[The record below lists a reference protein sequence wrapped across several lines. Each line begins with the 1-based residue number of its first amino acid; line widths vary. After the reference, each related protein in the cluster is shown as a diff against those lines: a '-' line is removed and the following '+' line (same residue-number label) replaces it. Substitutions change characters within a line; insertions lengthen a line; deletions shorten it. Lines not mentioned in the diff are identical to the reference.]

1 MGLGA
6 SPGPFHPHRSLLP
19 MSLFMVVLRL
29 VHIGAGV
36 FWAGG
41 AIVVARFL
49 IPSVQ
54 DAGPEGGKVVQA
66 LQKRG
71 LMTALPA
78 SAVLSMVAGLI
89 LYWRVSGGYAG
100 QFGRTPTGMALG
112 LGAVAS
118 IVAFVI
124 GVTILRPAT
133 MKAGTLAQ
141 SLPQV
146 SDPAGRDAQQ
156 AEMQS
161 LRTRAARAANWVAG
175 LLGIAVA

>member
-1 MGLGA
+1 MNV
-6 SPGPFHPHRSLLP
+6 FT
-19 MSLFMVVLRL
+19 VILRL

-41 AIVVARFL
+41 AIVVARFV

-78 SAVLSMVAGLI
+78 AAVLSMLAGFI
-89 LYWRVSGGYAG
+89 LYWRDSGGSGAA
-100 QFGRTPTGMALG
+100 FSRSPFGMALG
-112 LGAVAS
+112 LGAAVS
-118 IVAFVI
+118 IVAFVVGI
-124 GVTILRPAT
+124 TIMRPAT
-133 MKAGTLAQ
+133 MKAGALAQ
-141 SLPQV
+141 TLPQLT
-146 SDPAGRDAQQ
+146 DAAARNARQ
-156 AEMQS
+156 AEIQA

-175 LLGIAVA
+175 LLGVAVLAMAVARYL

>member
-1 MGLGA
+1 MN
-6 SPGPFHPHRSLLP
+6 
-19 MSLFMVVLRL
+19 LFMVVLRL
-29 VHIGAGV
+29 IHIGAGV

-41 AIVVARFL
+41 AIIVARFV

-78 SAVLSMVAGLI
+78 AAVLSMVAGLI
-89 LYWRVSGGYAG
+89 LYWRDSAGSASAFSQSPSGI
-100 QFGRTPTGMALG
+100 ALS
-112 LGAVAS
+112 LGAAVS

-124 GVTILRPAT
+124 GITIMRPST
-133 MKAGTLAQ
+133 MKAGALAQ
-141 SLPQV
+141 TLPELT
-146 SDPAGRDAQQ
+146 DPAARTARQ
-156 AEMQS
+156 AEIQG

-175 LLGIAVA
+175 LLGLAVAAMAVARYL